1 MKVGIINF
9 LSLQNKILK
18 WTKANKQTN
27 KKKTQSYFMVGSQY
41 RYFDSTWDLQF
52 ADIIL
57 YFSYP
62 GRRAGLEE

>member
-1 MKVGIINF
+1 M
-9 LSLQNKILK
+9 NKS
-18 WTKANKQTN
+18 KQTN
-27 KKKTQSYFMVGSQY
+27 KQKKKTQSYFMVGSQY

>member
-1 MKVGIINF
+1 M
-9 LSLQNKILK
+9 NKS
-18 WTKANKQTN
+18 KQTN
-27 KKKTQSYFMVGSQY
+27 KKTQSYFMVGSQY

-52 ADIIL
+52 AGIIL